1 MLRRMTMII
10 AIALGVFAP
19 GAATGQ
25 QSLGAEQAR
34 EFINRLGQRTMVAL
48 KSQSMSPQQRGA
60 ELGRILLD
68 GLDFDTISMHTLG
81 RYGRRS
87 DSSEFREFATLFAAH
102 VIDMAIE
109 KFGSM
114 PVESYDVTSTQSMPN
129 GDVVVNT
136 SVAAGGT
143 INAGWRVRLLPAGPK
158 IIDIVVDGY
167 SMTTHFN
174 GQFQDWLSKAGLDG
188 LVTKMRGQVRNSPSL
203 IVVREIRGNG

>member
-1 MLRRMTMII
+1 
-10 AIALGVFAP
+10 
-19 GAATGQ
+19 
-25 QSLGAEQAR
+25 
-34 EFINRLGQRTMVAL
+34 
-48 KSQSMSPQQRGA
+48 
-60 ELGRILLD
+60 
-68 GLDFDTISMHTLG
+68 
-81 RYGRRS
+81 
-87 DSSEFREFATLFAAH
+87 
-102 VIDMAIE
+102 
-109 KFGSM
+109 
-114 PVESYDVTSTQSMPN
+114 
-129 GDVVVNT
+129 VVVNT